1 MYDWCRTEFFDQLW
15 KVSMERIFM
24 QKWWAAVWR
33 DEYLLEGFVV
43 NEAGSIFWNIQLPL
57 LNVFAELP
65 DGGTVRL

>member
-1 MYDWCRTEFFDQLW
+1 
-15 KVSMERIFM
+15 M

-65 DGGTVRL
+65 DGETVRL